1 MSAVPEWAEPLVDQV
16 AGDARRVIDAE
27 LERLARK
34 SPSLSPREVEI
45 VGKALDELA
54 ERLLIRRLVT
64 LAEARPDL
72 WVQAT
77 ALLASQQKQQR
88 QHAAGDGS

>member
-1 MSAVPEWAEPLVDQV
+1 MSTLPYWAEPLVDQV
-16 AGDARRVIDAE
+16 AGEARRVIDAE

-34 SPSLSPREVEI
+34 SPTLSPRDVEA
-45 VGKALDELA
+45 VGEALDELA

-72 WVQAT
+72 WGEAT
-77 ALLASQQKQQR
+77 ALLAGQR
-88 QHAAGDGS
+88 QQVPGAGS